1 MARDKHFSL
10 YKLLPN
16 LVTIASLCSGMSA
29 IRFAMLERWELSVTF
44 LVLAAFLD
52 GLDGRIARLLKAT
65 SNFGAQLDSLSDFV
79 CFGVA
84 PAFVLYLWALQDIKG
99 LGWAL
104 ALFFA
109 ICCCLRL
116 ARFNTSLMEEK
127 KEAWQNHFFTGVPA
141 PAGAM
146 LAMLPLVLTLQWDSE
161 WMELTG
167 LSQKWL
173 VACYLPL
180 IGILMVSRIPTYS
193 LKGLR
198 VTHHYILP
206 AMLIAALIVVG
217 FMIEPW
223 ASLAVVDGIY
233 LATIFFSYAQCQQMK
248 KQERNSEASSQ

>member
-1 MARDKHFSL
+1 MTRERHFSL
-10 YKLLPN
+10 YRLLPN
-16 LVTIASLCSGMSA
+16 LITIGALCSGMSA
-29 IRFAMLERWELSVTF
+29 IRFATLEKWELSVTF
-44 LVLAAFLD
+44 LVIAAFLD

-84 PAFVLYLWALQDIKG
+84 PALVLYLWALQGIKG

-127 KEAWQNHFFTGVPA
+127 KEAWQRHFFTGVPA

-146 LAMLPLVLTLQWDSE
+146 LGLLPLFLTLQWDNDWRSF
-161 WMELTG
+161 LP
-167 LSQKWL
+167 LPLKWI
-173 VACYLPL
+173 VAIYLPI
-180 IGILMVSRIPTYS
+180 IGILMVSRLPTYS

-198 VTHHYILP
+198 ITHSYMLP
-206 AMLIAALIVVG
+206 AMLAAVLLIVG
-217 FMIEPW
+217 FIVETW
-223 ASLAVVDGIY
+223 TTIAILDGLYLCSL
-233 LATIFFSYAQCQQMK
+233 FFSYAQSRRLM
-248 KQERNSEASSQ
+248 NSAASS

>member
-1 MARDKHFSL
+1 
-10 YKLLPN
+10 
-16 LVTIASLCSGMSA
+16 MSA
-29 IRFAMLERWELSVTF
+29 IRLAMLDKWELSVTF

-84 PAFVLYLWALQDIKG
+84 PAFVLYLWALHEIKG

-127 KEAWQNHFFTGVPA
+127 KEKWQSHFFTGVPA

-146 LAMLPLVLTLQWDSE
+146 LALLPLVLTLQWGND
-161 WMELTG
+161 WMEFIPLQ
-167 LSQKWL
+167 QKWI
-173 VACYLPL
+173 VAIYLPI
-180 IGILMVSRIPTYS
+180 IGILMVSRVPTYA

-206 AMLIAALIVVG
+206 AMLLAAVIVVG
-217 FMIEPW
+217 CIVEPW
-223 ASLAVVDGIY
+223 ASLVMIDVIY
-233 LATIFFSYAQCQQMK
+233 LTTLFFSYAQCQRMK
-248 KQERNSEASSQ
+248 KQE

>member
-1 MARDKHFSL
+1 MTRDQHFSL

-127 KEAWQNHFFTGVPA
+127 KEKWQSHFFTGVPA

-146 LAMLPLVLTLQWDSE
+146 MAVLPLVLTLQWGNDWQE
-161 WMELTG
+161 YFPIAE
-167 LSQKWL
+167 KWL
-173 VACYLPL
+173 VAGYVPL
-180 IGILMVSRIPTYS
+180 IGILMVSRIPTYAM
-193 LKGLR
+193 KGVR
-198 VTHHYILP
+198 VTRGYILP
-206 AMLIAALIVVG
+206 AMLIAVLIVVG

-223 ASLAVVDGIY
+223 ASLAVIDAIY
-233 LATIFFSYAQCQQMK
+233 LTTIFFSYAQCRRMK
-248 KQERNSEASSQ
+248 KNG